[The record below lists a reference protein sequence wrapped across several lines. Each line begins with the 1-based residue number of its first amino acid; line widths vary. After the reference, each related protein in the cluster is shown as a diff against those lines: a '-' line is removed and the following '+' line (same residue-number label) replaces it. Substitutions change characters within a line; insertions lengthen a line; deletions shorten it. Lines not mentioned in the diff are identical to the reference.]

1 MFLPSILRI
10 LLCTTPTDMRKSI
23 DGLSTLVQD
32 VLRENPAC
40 GTVFVFCNRGRDK
53 LKLLYWD
60 KNGFCVLY
68 KRLEKGRFSFP
79 SHATEVSLQAAE
91 LRDLLSGLPFL
102 KRPPREVK
110 APRFYTTHCGF
121 L

>member
-1 MFLPSILRI
+1 MFLPSTLQV

-23 DGLSTLVQD
+23 DGLCCLVQD
-32 VLRENPAC
+32 VLADSPVN

-60 KNGFCVLY
+60 ANGFCLLY

-79 SHATEVSLQAAE
+79 THTTQLSLQAGE
-91 LRDLLSGLPFL
+91 LRDLLSGLSFL
-102 KRPPREVK
+102 RR
-110 APRFYTTHCGF
+110 APRVVKTPCFYS
-121 L
+121 